1 MVESGHR
8 KQSTHRSKGGHPPCS
23 PPVHLPYRKGPA
35 PSRTHRKKVLSRL
48 AELLGQDLGS
58 MFKSGLLAQAACLPA
73 VLLTVLALLA
83 ESLPLVLLAAAAA
96 GWLTGPAMTALYD
109 TILRALRDEPGFWWH
124 TYRRVWRRSFRSS
137 LLPGVAFTAL
147 WSCLLYAR
155 LAAAPAGPLL
165 LSAACLTAFQTYYWM
180 QEALFERPAAR
191 QLENCLRMAAGFL
204 PQTLA
209 AAAVQLFCLA
219 ILPSL
224 GLFGLLA
231 GLWLPSLLALML
243 VYPPIERAL
252 GLEAK
257 IRQVQSTH

>member
-1 MVESGHR
+1 M
-8 KQSTHRSKGGHPPCS
+8 QSACPFAVQEGAGPQPDTPQKGVVPPCRAAGPGPRQYVQVGATGAGCLSARRPAHGSCPAGREPAPGPAGRRCRRMADRPCHDRPLRYHPPR
-23 PPVHLPYRKGPA
+23 PAGRAGFLVAHLP
-35 PSRTHRKKVLSRL
+35 
-48 AELLGQDLGS
+48 
-58 MFKSGLLAQAACLPA
+58 
-73 VLLTVLALLA
+73 
-83 ESLPLVLLAAAAA
+83 
-96 GWLTGPAMTALYD
+96 
-109 TILRALRDEPGFWWH
+109 
-124 TYRRVWRRSFRSS
+124 RVWRRSFRSS

-257 IRQVQSTH
+257 IRQVQSNH